1 MGERNIG
8 MKKILLFISLCSLIM
23 ILFTSCSGKPYSF
36 KEPVDEIESIEIVSA
51 ENSLEFTV
59 TKTLSETEK
68 EDFLEQFQGIKFNKY
83 LGDPPAVHGD
93 AIKINYQ
100 NGDYEMICYYSA
112 EYVTEG
118 VTQFLWKR
126 CDEADFNELLNNF
139 LE

>member
-1 MGERNIG
+1 
-8 MKKILLFISLCSLIM
+8 MKKFLLFISLNLLIM
-23 ILFTSCSGKPYSF
+23 IILTSCSAKPYSF

-59 TKTLSETEK
+59 IKTLSKTEK
-68 EDFLEQFQGIKFNKY
+68 EDFLKQFQGIKFNKY

-100 NGDYEMICYYSA
+100 SGVYEMICYYSA
-112 EYVTEG
+112 EYVENG
-118 VTQFLWKR
+118 VTHFLWKR
-126 CDEADFNELLNNF
+126 CNEADFNELLYSF